1 MDQYL
6 QLQSGNLMEQL
17 MYVCGIV
24 GLMVVGAM
32 VASMVGIVT
41 PITFE
46 SSGLVLQNIIDGIL
60 PQAISLAVTLLMFWL
75 IKKKISTGWLLLTC
89 IKAASW

>member
-24 GLMVVGAM
+24 GLMVVSAM

-75 IKKKISTGWLLLTC
+75 IKKKVSTGWLLLIC